1 MRIALFTD
9 QGAHYRFPVFEAI
22 QAATPPGSS
31 IDFYI
36 PSNDSN
42 GLSVPESTGQ
52 LKSVFRIHNVN
63 YKGRIVYQTKAVL
76 AACSLKYDAI
86 LLWGMANI
94 LSNWFATFCAKLTGK
109 RVILWGH
116 GLYGKESPMIHQFRL
131 AFYRLADLH
140 FLYGHHGQ
148 KLVNLALTGSNTSVI
163 YNSLNV
169 EKIRKYVES
178 CRNVAKGCEWDLIF
192 VGRITK
198 IKNIELL
205 LDACEILKSK
215 GHGLRVL
222 VVGDGE
228 HREALVRRS
237 AELGIAD
244 WFEWAGA
251 CYDDQVLAQYFR
263 KSKFCISPGNI
274 GLMAMHALYNET
286 PVITHSDM
294 AHQMPEAE
302 VISEGVNGYLFDYG
316 SPDSLALAL
325 DRAISEDYRSM
336 STGCFTTVG
345 ERYDP
350 LNQSKIFWSE
360 VAQIGTT

>member
-22 QAATPPGSS
+22 QAATPAGSS

-36 PSNDSN
+36 PSNDSK
-42 GLSVPESTGQ
+42 GLSVSESTGQ
-52 LKSVFRIHNVN
+52 LKSVSRIKNIN

-76 AACSLKYDAI
+76 AACSSKYDAI
-86 LLWGMANI
+86 LLWGTANI
-94 LSNWFATFCAKLTGK
+94 FSNWFATFCAKLTGK
-109 RVILWGH
+109 RVIFWGH
-116 GLYGKESPMIHQFRL
+116 GLYGNESPMIHQFRL
-131 AFYRLADLH
+131 VFYRLADLH

-148 KLVNLALTGSNTSVI
+148 QLVNLALTGSNTSVI

-169 EKIRKYVES
+169 EKIREHVES
-178 CRNVAKGCEWDLIF
+178 CRNVVKGCEWDLIF

-198 IKNIELL
+198 IKNMELL

-215 GHGLRVL
+215 GYELRVL
-222 VVGDGE
+222 VVGDGL

-294 AHQMPEAE
+294 IHQMPEAE
-302 VISEGVNGYLFDYG
+302 VISEGLNGFLFDYG
-316 SPDSLALAL
+316 SSDSLASAL
-325 DRAISEDYRSM
+325 VRAIAEDEQNMPDSCY
-336 STGCFTTVG
+336 ST
-345 ERYDP
+345 
-350 LNQSKIFWSE
+350 
-360 VAQIGTT
+360 VAQTYHPLHQAGVFWNEVGKLKL

>member
-22 QAATPPGSS
+22 QAATPAGSS

-36 PSNDSN
+36 PSNDSK
-42 GLSVPESTGQ
+42 GLSVSESAGQ
-52 LKSVFRIHNVN
+52 LKSVSRIQNIN
-63 YKGRIVYQTKAVL
+63 YKGRIVYQTKAAVT
-76 AACSLKYDAI
+76 ACSSKYDAI
-86 LLWGMANI
+86 LLWGTANI
-94 LSNWFATFCAKLTGK
+94 LSNWCAAFCAKLTGK
-109 RVILWGH
+109 QVLLWGH
-116 GLYGKESPMIHQFRL
+116 GLYGNESPMIHQFRS
-131 AFYRLADLH
+131 AFYRMADLH

-148 KLVNLALTGSNTSVI
+148 QLVNLALTGSNTSVI

-169 EKIRKYVES
+169 ERIREHVES
-178 CRNVAKGCEWDLIF
+178 CRNVVKGCEWDLIF

-215 GHGLRVL
+215 GHELRVL
-222 VVGDGE
+222 VVGDGV

-294 AHQMPEAE
+294 THQMPEAE

-316 SPDSLALAL
+316 SSDSLALAL
-325 DRAISEDYRSM
+325 VRAIAEDYSSM
-336 STGCFTTVG
+336 SAVCYTTVA
-345 ERYDP
+345 EKYDP

-360 VAQIGTT
+360 LAQIGTI